1 MNDRTTPPPP
11 LSDSRVTA
19 LAVFEG
25 VLRRKRPL
33 EEEFEAASKALSG
46 RDRGFARL
54 VVATTLRRLGQID
67 LVLKGC
73 LDRPMP
79 GKLFPIRDLLRISA
93 AQLIF
98 LDTAPHAVVDTA
110 VEITKRG
117 KFAPYA
123 GMVNA
128 VLRRLSREGKDR
140 AALIDGDRLNTPKW
154 LWESWVAAYG
164 EATTRAI
171 GHALLEE
178 PPLDLSLR
186 PGLNAAEWAITL
198 GAEILPTGS
207 LRRPL
212 GGSIEDLP
220 GYDEGAFWVQ
230 DAGAALPVKLLGDV
244 SSKTVLDLCAAPGGK
259 TAQLA
264 AGGATVTAVD
274 RSERRL
280 RRLSENLA
288 RLSLSA
294 EVVAADAV
302 EWRPAALADAVL
314 LDAPCSAT
322 GTIRRHPDV
331 ARLKDPDTVTALT
344 PLQASLLQASAE
356 MVKPGGLVV
365 YCVCSLQPEE
375 GPGQIAQ
382 ALAGGLPF
390 ERVAVQ
396 PHEVGGLSELIT
408 ADGDLRT
415 LPSSAPALG
424 GFDGFYAA
432 RLRRV

>member
-1 MNDRTTPPPP
+1 MNETTTGFVP
-11 LSDSRVTA
+11 LSLSRVTA

-25 VLRRKRPL
+25 VLRQHRPL
-33 EEEFEAASKALSG
+33 EDEFDREAKNLSG

-67 LVLKGC
+67 GVLKGC
-73 LDRPMP
+73 LDRPLP
-79 GKLFPIRDLLRISA
+79 VKLAPVRDLLRLSA

-98 LDTAPHAVVDTA
+98 LDTPPHAVVDTA
-110 VEITKRG
+110 VEMVKHG
-117 KFAPYA
+117 KFGPYA

-128 VLRRLSREGKDR
+128 VLRRLAREGKER
-140 AALIDGDRLNTPKW
+140 AAAIDEARLNTPKW

-164 EATTRAI
+164 EQTTRAI
-171 GHALLEE
+171 GAAHLGE
-178 PPLDLSLR
+178 PSLDLTLK
-186 PGLNAAEWAITL
+186 PGLDLDVWAEKL
-198 GAEILPTGS
+198 GAVRLPTGS

-212 GGSIEDLP
+212 GGAIDDLP
-220 GYDEGAFWVQ
+220 GFGEGAFWVQ
-230 DAGAALPVKLLGDV
+230 DAGAALPVPLLGDV
-244 SSKTVLDLCAAPGGK
+244 TGQRVLDLCAAPGGK

-264 AGGATVTAVD
+264 ALGAIVTAVD
-274 RSERRL
+274 RSDRRL

-294 EVVAADAV
+294 HVVAADAV
-302 EWRPAALADAVL
+302 IWRPDSLADAVL

-331 ARLKDPDTVTALT
+331 ARLKDPDTVAALV
-344 PLQASLLQASAE
+344 PLQADLLRASAE

-375 GPGQIAQ
+375 GPDQIA
-382 ALAGGLPF
+382 AGLAAGLPF
-390 ERVAVQ
+390 ERVPVRAA
-396 PHEVGGLSELIT
+396 EVGGLSELIT

-415 LPSSAPALG
+415 LPCHAFDLG

-432 RLRRV
+432 RLRRL